1 MVCLSNICDYP
12 LAQGILESKV
22 KDLGIKVDS
31 TGKTTYHSGSL
42 PDNRSIEVGKKY
54 RVDLNKQKARQFTKL
69 VFEYFTH
76 IFVIDLSNYE
86 KIMA

>member
-1 MVCLSNICDYP
+1 MVCLSNIFDYP

-31 TGKTTYHSGSL
+31 AGTTTYHSGSL
-42 PDNRSIEVGKKY
+42 PDNRSIEVEKKY

-69 VFEYFTH
+69 GFEYFTH

-86 KIMA
+86 